1 MFRKLLL
8 KLTLLNAGV
17 IAILFCLLIAGA
29 YFVPERDLFRR
40 TEFFLSRL
48 ATEINSGYQPPML
61 HRPHLS
67 RPDLETGRHPA
78 RTPADFP
85 AELPPPPP
93 GTPFPPM
100 KDGEF
105 PQPPVIFYA
114 KLDANGNIAA
124 TSASVPYSAA
134 ELAGLVKDVGQET
147 RSSGKIAFADST
159 YFYLRAERQDAPG
172 QLLLFQNFDREQEV
186 FRTLM
191 TSLALI
197 GVLCLVA
204 SWFGSLFLARRAMAP
219 IQRSWT
225 QQRDFL
231 ADASHELRTPLAVI
245 QANLDVVKSN
255 ADEPVAE
262 QSVWLDN
269 IETSV
274 KSMAALVN
282 SLLFLA
288 RMDSSQHP
296 IQKKPF
302 RLDQAV
308 EKAVGPYKILADAKS
323 VTMTAA
329 LASDTEYFGDEQ
341 RIQQVLGILLDNAL
355 RYTPGGG
362 KIEVML
368 RRLHRAAYITVS
380 DTGPGIPP
388 EHLPKI
394 FDRFYQVDPAR
405 NQGGAG
411 LGLAIAKCIVETH
424 GGTIQAVSQLG
435 KGANFS
441 ITLPLSQPHPLK

>member
-8 KLTLLNAGV
+8 RLTLLNAGV

-29 YFVPERDLFRR
+29 YFVPERDLHRR
-40 TEFFLSRL
+40 AEFFLSRL
-48 ATEINSGYQPPML
+48 AAEINAGHRPPML
-61 HRPHLS
+61 HRPH
-67 RPDLETGRHPA
+67 PDGPGTVFGEHPS
-78 RTPADFP
+78 PPPEFP
-85 AELPPPPP
+85 AGPPPPP
-93 GTPFPPM
+93 GLPLEPM
-100 KDGEF
+100 KGDDF
-105 PQPPVIFYA
+105 PQPPVIFYV
-114 KLDANGNIAA
+114 KLATDGSIAA
-124 TSASVPYSAA
+124 TSASVPYSTA
-134 ELAGLVKDVGQET
+134 ELAELVKKVSRET
-147 RSSGKIAFADST
+147 HSSGKISFADST
-159 YFYLRAERQDAPG
+159 HFYLRAERQDAPG

-219 IQRSWT
+219 IQKSWT

-245 QANLDVVKSN
+245 QANLDVVKCN

-262 QSVWLDN
+262 QTVWLNN

-274 KSMAALVN
+274 KSMASLVE

-288 RMDSSQHP
+288 RMDSPQHP

-302 RLDQAV
+302 RLDQSV
-308 EKAVGPYKILADAKS
+308 EKAVEPYKILAAAKS
-323 VTMTAA
+323 VTLSES
-329 LASDTEYFGDEQ
+329 LASGAEYFGDEQ

-355 RYTPGGG
+355 RYTPAGGT
-362 KIEVML
+362 IEVL
-368 RRLHRAAYITVS
+368 LQKFNRNLHITVS
-380 DTGPGIPP
+380 DTGPGIPA
-388 EHLPKI
+388 EHLAKI

-424 GGTIQAVSQLG
+424 GGTIQAASKPG
-435 KGANFS
+435 NGANFS
-441 ITLPLSQPHPLK
+441 INLPFSQPHPLK

>member
-1 MFRKLLL
+1 
-8 KLTLLNAGV
+8 
-17 IAILFCLLIAGA
+17 
-29 YFVPERDLFRR
+29 
-40 TEFFLSRL
+40 
-48 ATEINSGYQPPML
+48 
-61 HRPHLS
+61 
-67 RPDLETGRHPA
+67 
-78 RTPADFP
+78 
-85 AELPPPPP
+85 
-93 GTPFPPM
+93 M
-100 KDGEF
+100 KGDDF
-105 PQPPVIFYA
+105 PQPPVIFYV
-114 KLDANGNIAA
+114 KLATDGSIAA
-124 TSASVPYSAA
+124 TSASVPYSTA
-134 ELAGLVKDVGQET
+134 ELADLVKKANREAH
-147 RSSGKIAFADST
+147 SSGKISFADST
-159 YFYLRAERQDAPG
+159 HFYLRAERQDAPG

-219 IQRSWT
+219 IQKSWT

-245 QANLDVVKSN
+245 QANLDVVKCN

-262 QSVWLDN
+262 QTVWLNN

-274 KSMAALVN
+274 KSMASLVE

-288 RMDSSQHP
+288 RMDSPQHP

-308 EKAVGPYKILADAKS
+308 EKAVEPYKILAAAKS
-323 VTMTAA
+323 VTLSES
-329 LASDTEYFGDEQ
+329 LASGAEYFGDEQ

-355 RYTPGGG
+355 RYTPAGGT
-362 KIEVML
+362 IEVL
-368 RRLHRAAYITVS
+368 LQKFNRNLHITVS
-380 DTGPGIPP
+380 DTGPGIPV
-388 EHLPKI
+388 EHLAKI

-424 GGTIQAVSQLG
+424 GGTIQAASKPG
-435 KGANFS
+435 NGANFS
-441 ITLPLSQPHPLK
+441 INLPFSQPHPLK